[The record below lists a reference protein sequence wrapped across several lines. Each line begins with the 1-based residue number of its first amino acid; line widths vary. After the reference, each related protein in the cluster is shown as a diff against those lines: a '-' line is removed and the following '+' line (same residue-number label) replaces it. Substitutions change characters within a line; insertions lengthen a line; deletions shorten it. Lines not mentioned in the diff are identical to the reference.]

1 MLQDQLSKLPNAIWV
16 QIYKDKMQLMDNE
29 GTIVQTMVPSVP
41 YAHERSIIADFKAA
55 SETLKQLVSTSIV
68 QKLWGSTT
76 LLQVMDMPEEGLTA
90 LEQRALLELGYENS
104 AQKVILYDP
113 EGQEITK
120 ASLSITYPKTNL
132 KIFLIILIV
141 VIAASIW
148 FLTL

>member
-29 GTIVQTMVPSVP
+29 GTIVQTIVSPVP

-55 SETLKQLVSTSIV
+55 SDTLKQLVSTSIV

-113 EGQEITK
+113 AGQEITK
-120 ASLSITYPKTNL
+120 ASLSTTYPKTNL
-132 KIFLIILIV
+132 KIFLVILIV

>member
-29 GTIVQTMVPSVP
+29 GMIVQTMVPSVP
-41 YAHERSIIADFKAA
+41 YAHELSIIADFKAA

-120 ASLSITYPKTNL
+120 ASLSTTYPKTNL
-132 KIFLIILIV
+132 KIFLVILIV

>member
-1 MLQDQLSKLPNAIWV
+1 MCKQWSLRS
-16 QIYKDKMQLMDNE
+16 
-29 GTIVQTMVPSVP
+29 

-120 ASLSITYPKTNL
+120 ASLSTTYPKTNL
-132 KIFLIILIV
+132 KSFWL
-141 VIAASIW
+141 S
-148 FLTL
+148 